1 MNSFAPGFHDVE
13 NLSSCQYKKS
23 QIILMNYLYTAGILW
38 KGRNI
43 MILQDF
49 YRIDNYYLKTSVPE
63 ALQSGSP
70 CGVSIL

>member
-1 MNSFAPGFHDVE
+1 
-13 NLSSCQYKKS
+13 
-23 QIILMNYLYTAGILW
+23 MNYLYTAGILW